1 MRVQRDDLGG
11 WITMTTEQEIG
22 GWRDE
27 SPRTGI
33 SALLLFPKAVTLS
46 DLSKTLTKRKQF
58 LTAGQK

>member
-1 MRVQRDDLGG
+1 
-11 WITMTTEQEIG
+11 MTTEQEIG

-27 SPRTGI
+27 RPRTGI
-33 SALLLFPKAVTLS
+33 SALLLLRKAITLS